1 MHRVVTV
8 SGRSPGGSRCKVS
21 AMAQRRAHVV
31 WSERDQGTPNT
42 PVHRPETPRKHR
54 GNPSRTMR
62 GDGDTL
68 APPSAAS
75 TLLDAGAGWRWVAL
89 GGAGWRNPSMHP
101 SANEDRAHRAFGD
114 GPEVLSAKPAP
125 VLQPVSPGQGIHARI
140 PTRRRCPQRRPVA
153 ACGTPGS
160 LGARAP
166 RQARHV
172 ARSICTPCLSER
184 PVCDML
190 TIFSEPTLP
199 YNGSNKSLA
208 AVEPQDAYDAGVWL
222 SCMGQVAPLPRRH
235 DRGAPPWTRDAC
247 AVKKR
252 GPR

>member
-89 GGAGWRNPSMHP
+89 GGA
-101 SANEDRAHRAFGD
+101 
-114 GPEVLSAKPAP
+114 
-125 VLQPVSPGQGIHARI
+125 
-140 PTRRRCPQRRPVA
+140 TRPCIRPRTRTALTGRSETALKCSRRSLPRCSSQCPQARVS
-153 ACGTPGS
+153 TPGS
-160 LGARAP
+160 PPDGGVPSA
-166 RQARHV
+166 
-172 ARSICTPCLSER
+172 ARSPRAARREASGHER
-184 PVCDML
+184 RARRATSLDPSVHL
-190 TIFSEPTLP
+190 VFQ
-199 YNGSNKSLA
+199 NGPSA
-208 AVEPQDAYDAGVWL
+208 T
-222 SCMGQVAPLPRRH
+222 C
-235 DRGAPPWTRDAC
+235 
-247 AVKKR
+247 
-252 GPR
+252 